1 QSKMLRGSTLDAGES
16 RSHLTAFWQKGG
28 WKIYATCLWLFT
40 RSKYSS
46 ASLPTNILH
55 WNSRTWINDNASMLT
70 LGFSYNFSTGRN
82 LNYQKKLQNADN
94 DNGAF

>member
-1 QSKMLRGSTLDAGES
+1 
-16 RSHLTAFWQKGG
+16 
-28 WKIYATCLWLFT
+28 
-40 RSKYSS
+40 
-46 ASLPTNILH
+46 
-55 WNSRTWINDNASMLT
+55 MLT